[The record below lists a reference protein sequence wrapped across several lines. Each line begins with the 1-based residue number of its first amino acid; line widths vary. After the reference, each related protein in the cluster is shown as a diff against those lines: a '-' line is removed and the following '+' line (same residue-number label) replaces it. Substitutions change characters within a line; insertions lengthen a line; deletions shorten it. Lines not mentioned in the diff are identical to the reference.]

1 MLPGMRKTPKILAD
15 GFSLTAV
22 CEPAYSIQNWRYPAI
37 KPHSFANAQKCLQP
51 ARKITFGIYGN
62 GRSERIRTSDPLLP
76 KQVRYQ
82 AALRSDTVSVIDE

>member
-1 MLPGMRKTPKILAD
+1 MMRSANTFCQKVPTPWHLKLKNRDKTLN
-15 GFSLTAV
+15 L
-22 CEPAYSIQNWRYPAI
+22 
-37 KPHSFANAQKCLQP
+37 
-51 ARKITFGIYGN
+51 N